1 MPARLLFNENLALR
15 LTRDL
20 ADVLPGS
27 AHVRDLDLQAADDE
41 IVWARA
47 ANGGFVI
54 VTKDDDFRH
63 RSFLHGPPPKVIWL
77 RLGNCRT
84 ADVAAL
90 LRTRAPEVHAFS
102 DDPQSGLL
110 VLGPRRP

>member
-1 MPARLLFNENLALR
+1 MPARLLFDENVAPC

-20 ADVLPGS
+20 ADVFPGS
-27 AHVRDLDLQAADDE
+27 AHVRDLDLQAAADD

-47 ANGGFVI
+47 AKGGFVI

-63 RSFLHGPPPKVIWL
+63 RSFLYGPPPKVVWL

-84 ADVAAL
+84 ADVAAV
-90 LRTRAPEVHAFS
+90 LRARASDVNAFS
-102 DDPQSGLL
+102 DDPQAALL
-110 VLGPRRP
+110 VLGPRRA